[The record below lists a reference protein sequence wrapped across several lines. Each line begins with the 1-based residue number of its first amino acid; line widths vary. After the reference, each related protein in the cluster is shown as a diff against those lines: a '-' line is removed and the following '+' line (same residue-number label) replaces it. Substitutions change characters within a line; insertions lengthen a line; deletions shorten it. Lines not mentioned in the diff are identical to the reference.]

1 MDWLTDGLAD
11 SLSHWLTD
19 WVTTSLTHRQTQ
31 WLTCWLTDWCTDLLT
46 DWLTDWL
53 TDILTDLLT
62 DLLTNFQAN
71 WLADWPTI
79 NYQLTVLLIMSW
91 LTDSR
96 RLIDW
101 LAGSLTHWLGWC
113 TEIHPTKWRDS
124 DVNQDYWLLMK
135 MVIFHLRSDVS
146 SRCVK
151 TSTARS

>member
-1 MDWLTDGLAD
+1 MTDRLADSLAD

-19 WVTTSLTHRQTQ
+19 WLTTSLAHRQTQ

-71 WLADWPTI
+71 WLADWSTR
-79 NYQLTVLLIMSW
+79 NYHLTVLLIISW

-96 RLIDW
+96 RLIDR
-101 LAGSLTHWLGWC
+101 LAGSLTHWLIDLADVLRFIPRNDVIMMWIRITDC
-113 TEIHPTKWRDS
+113 YWSWSFFIS
-124 DVNQDYWLLMK
+124 DQMCPA
-135 MVIFHLRSDVS
+135 DVS
-146 SRCVK
+146 RL
-151 TSTARS
+151 